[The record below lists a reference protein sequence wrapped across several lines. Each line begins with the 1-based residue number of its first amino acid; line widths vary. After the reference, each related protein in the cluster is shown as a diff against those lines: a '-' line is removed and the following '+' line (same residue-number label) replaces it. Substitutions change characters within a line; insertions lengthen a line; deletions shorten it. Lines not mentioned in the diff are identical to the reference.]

1 VLSWTVKSLDTE
13 TVEGTA
19 RALEG
24 IDDIESSDSLSLGVL
39 SVRDRVSDDL
49 SMIVSMECKY
59 EYVG

>member
-24 IDDIESSDSLSLGVL
+24 IDDIESSDSLSLGML

-49 SMIVSMECKY
+49 SMVVSMECKY
-59 EYVG
+59 EYVR